1 MVKFSCLFWIA
12 SSLFSVMIVG
22 VVVSWLLA
30 VKFVGCSYILHP
42 GCYTPFIILRA
53 LRGVN

>member
-1 MVKFSCLFWIA
+1 VVKFSCLFWIA